1 MPHAGLHRMAENP
14 RRPFATPPEN
24 AMQLAE
30 ISIRRPVFATV
41 LSLLILLIGAV
52 SFNRLTVREYPK
64 IDEPVVTV
72 SVRYAGASAEVIES
86 QVTKPLED
94 SIAGID
100 GVDVITSISRAEQGQ
115 ISVRFRLEKDA
126 DSAAA
131 EVRDRTSRVRNR
143 LPQAIEEPVIA
154 KVEADAFPVIQIG
167 FSSDT
172 LSQLQINDLINRI
185 VKPRFQTVTGVADV
199 RIFGERKYAMR
210 VWLDT
215 DRLAA
220 YRLTTQ
226 DVEDA
231 IRRSNLELPAGRI
244 ESQQR
249 EFSVTSQTDLVR
261 PSQFGEIVIKN
272 VNGFSVK
279 VKDVARTEE
288 GAADERTAVRL
299 NGRAAVAVGVIRQA
313 TANPLDLSKGVRE
326 AIPRL
331 KADLPADM
339 LIDVANDNSVFID
352 RSVSN
357 VYRTIVEAI
366 VLVALVIFVF
376 LRTMRASIIPIV
388 TIPVSLVG
396 TFALMALAGFSVNT
410 LTLLALVLAI
420 GLVVDDAI
428 VMLENIFR
436 HIEEGMDPF
445 SASIKGAREIGFAVI
460 TMTATLVAVY
470 APLAFTPGRTGRL
483 FVEFA
488 LALAGAVVVSGFVA
502 LTLTPMMCAQLLR
515 HNPKPNRFD
524 RGMEKL
530 LTALSD
536 RYGRVLRWVIDTG
549 YRPPARPA
557 GPGGVAATR
566 PGFLQQAKRFFFQA
580 RWIVIGVMLASAMAI
595 ALVFPTMK
603 QELSPI
609 EDRGV
614 ILANV
619 TAPDGSTL
627 EYTDRNARALEK
639 MGEPYKE
646 FDRIFA
652 SVGNPTV
659 AQASVVYRTVDWEAR
674 KRSTLEIAR
683 ELQPRFNA
691 LPGVTAFPITP
702 PSLGQGFRERP
713 LNFVIQ
719 TSDSYQNLNQVTRQ
733 MLDEIA
739 KNPGIVSPDV
749 DLRLNKPELRIEVE
763 RDKAADLGVSVEV
776 VAKAIETL
784 LGGRNVTRYKRDA
797 EQYDVIVQ
805 TAASGRNTPEDI
817 DRIYVRGRGDAVVPL
832 SALVKVRESVSPRE
846 LNHFGQR
853 RSVSITASL
862 AADYSLSEAIKF
874 MDQTAAKVLKSG
886 YSTDLNG
893 TSREFRNSQGA
904 LGIVFGLALLFI
916 FLVLAAQFESF
927 VDPLVIMLSVPLS
940 MVGALV
946 ALKWSGGS
954 LNVYSQIGLITLVG
968 LITKHGILIV
978 EFTNQ
983 LREQGMEMVDA
994 LVKASSQ
1001 RLRPILMTTGAMVLG
1016 ALPLALSHGAGAES
1030 RSQIGWVIV
1039 GGMSLGTLLTVFVV
1053 PTMYSLFA
1061 RRHVPGANTAA
1072 VVEVQEPGAPAS
1084 TPAHGILQTDYI
1096 AR

>member
-1 MPHAGLHRMAENP
+1 
-14 RRPFATPPEN
+14 
-24 AMQLAE
+24 MQLAE

-41 LSLLILLIGAV
+41 LSLLIVLIGAV

-72 SVRYAGASAEVIES
+72 SVKYAGASAEVIES

-154 KVEADAFPVIQIG
+154 KVEADAFPVIFMA
-167 FSSDT
+167 FSSET
-172 LSQLQINDLINRI
+172 MSQLEINDLINRV
-185 VKPRFQTVTGVADV
+185 VKSRLQTVTGVADV

-215 DRLAA
+215 DKLAS

-249 EFSVTSQTDLVR
+249 EFSVTSQTDLLK
-261 PSQFGEIVIKN
+261 PGQFGDIVVKT

-279 VKDVARTEE
+279 VRDVARVQE
-288 GAADERTAVRL
+288 AAAEERTAVRL

-313 TANPLDLSKGVRE
+313 TANPLDLSKGVRD

-331 KADLPADM
+331 KADLPPGM
-339 LIDVANDNSVFID
+339 LIDIANDNSVFID
-352 RSVSN
+352 RSVKN
-357 VYRTIVEAI
+357 VYKTIVEAVI
-366 VLVALVIFVF
+366 LVALVIFVF
-376 LRTMRASIIPIV
+376 LRTLRASLIPIV

-396 TFALMALAGFSVNT
+396 TFALMALAGFSINT

-483 FVEFA
+483 FIEFA

-502 LTLTPMMCAQLLR
+502 LTLTPMMCSQLLK
-515 HNPKPNRFD
+515 HNPKPNWFD
-524 RGMEKL
+524 RTMERL
-530 LTALSD
+530 LTRMSE
-536 RYGRVLRWVIDTG
+536 RYGTALRWIVTTRVSHDSANSG
-549 YRPPARPA
+549 K
-557 GPGGVAATR
+557 PGKFGLGQRIKGAV
-566 PGFLQQAKRFFFQA
+566 LQA
-580 RWIVIGVMLASAMAI
+580 RWLVVGVMLASGVAI

-603 QELSPI
+603 QELSPL

-619 TAPDGSTL
+619 SAPDGATL
-627 EYTDRNARALEK
+627 DYTNRYAQALEK
-639 MGEPYKE
+639 IGQPFKE

-652 SVGNPTV
+652 NVGNPTV
-659 AQASVVYRTVDWEAR
+659 AQASVVYRTVDWDER
-674 KRSTLEIAR
+674 KKTTLEMAR
-683 ELQPRFNA
+683 ELQPKFNS
-691 LPGVTAFPITP
+691 LPGVSVFAITP

-719 TSDSYQNLNQVTRQ
+719 TSESYQNLNLVTRQ
-733 MLDEIA
+733 MMDEIA

-749 DLRLNKPELRIEVE
+749 DLRLNKPELRIEVV

-776 VAKAIETL
+776 VAKAIETV

-805 TAASGRNTPEDI
+805 TEARGRTTPEDI
-817 DRIYVRGRGDAVVPL
+817 ERIYVRGRNDTMIPL
-832 SALVKVRESVSPRE
+832 SALVRVRESVSPRE

-862 AADYSLSEAIKF
+862 APDYSLGEALKF
-874 MDQTAAKVLKSG
+874 MDATAAKVLKTG

-893 TSREFRNSQGA
+893 TSREFKNSQGA
-904 LGIVFGLALLFI
+904 LVIVFALALLFI

-940 MVGALV
+940 MIGALL

-983 LREQGMEMVDA
+983 LRADGMDMVDA

-1016 ALPLALSHGAGAES
+1016 AVPLALATGAGAES
-1030 RSQIGWVIV
+1030 RIQIGWVIV
-1039 GGMSLGTLLTVFVV
+1039 GGMSLGTLLTIFVV
-1053 PTMYSLFA
+1053 PTMYTLFA
-1061 RRHVPGANTAA
+1061 RKAIPGANTAVA
-1072 VVEVQEPGAPAS
+1072 KEEADSVVVHPEYVAK
-1084 TPAHGILQTDYI
+1084 
-1096 AR
+1096 

>member
-1 MPHAGLHRMAENP
+1 
-14 RRPFATPPEN
+14 
-24 AMQLAE
+24 MQLAE
-30 ISIRRPVFATV
+30 VSIRRPVFATV
-41 LSLLILLIGAV
+41 LSLLIVLIGAV

-100 GVDVITSISRAEQGQ
+100 GVDVITSISRADQGQ

-154 KVEADAFPVIQIG
+154 KVEADAFPVIQLA
-167 FSSDT
+167 FSSESMT
-172 LSQLQINDLINRI
+172 PLQINDLVNRI
-185 VKPRFQTVTGVADV
+185 VKPRLQTVTGVADV
-199 RIFGERKYAMR
+199 RIYGERKYAMR

-215 DRLAA
+215 DKLAS
-220 YRLTTQ
+220 YKLTTQ

-231 IRRSNLELPAGRI
+231 ISRSNLELPAGRI

-249 EFSVTSQTDLVR
+249 EFSVTSQTNLIQAE
-261 PSQFGEIVIKN
+261 QFGDIVIKS

-279 VKDVARTEE
+279 VKDVAKVKE
-288 GAADERTAVRL
+288 GAADERTVVRL
-299 NGRAAVAVGVIRQA
+299 NGRSAVAVGIIRQA
-313 TANPLDLSKGVRE
+313 TANPLDLSKGVQE

-331 KADLPADM
+331 KADLPPDM
-339 LIDVANDNSVFID
+339 LIDIANDNSVFID
-352 RSVSN
+352 RSVKN
-357 VYRTIVEAI
+357 VYRTIAEA
-366 VLVALVIFVF
+366 VLLVALVIFVF
-376 LRTMRASIIPIV
+376 LRTLRASIIPII
-388 TIPVSLVG
+388 TIPVSLIG
-396 TFALMALAGFSVNT
+396 TFALMALAGFTINT

-445 SASIKGAREIGFAVI
+445 SAGIKGAREIGFAII

-502 LTLTPMMCAQLLR
+502 LTLTPMLCTQLLK

-524 RGMEKL
+524 RTMERV
-530 LTALSD
+530 LTGISD
-536 RYGRVLRWVIDTG
+536 RYGAWLRWIVTA
-549 YRPPARPA
+549 RFVRPA
-557 GPGGVAATR
+557 GD
-566 PGFLQQAKRFFFQA
+566 KRLSQRVKSLVFQA
-580 RWIVIGVMLASAMAI
+580 RWLVLAVMALSAAGI
-595 ALVFPTMK
+595 LLIFPTMK
-603 QELSPI
+603 QELSPM

-614 ILANV
+614 ILASVN
-619 TAPDGSTL
+619 APDGATL
-627 EYTDRNARALEK
+627 DYTNRYAQALEK
-639 MGEPYKE
+639 MGEPYPE

-652 SVGNPTV
+652 NVGNPTV
-659 AQASVVYRTVDWEAR
+659 AQASVVYRTVDWDER
-674 KRSTLEIAR
+674 KRSTMDIAR
-683 ELQPRFNA
+683 ELQPKFNA
-691 LPGVTAFPITP
+691 LSGVTAFPITP

-719 TSDSYQNLNQVTRQ
+719 TSDSYENLNAVARQ
-733 MLDEIA
+733 MLEEIG
-739 KNPGIVSPDV
+739 KNPGILSPDA

-763 RDKAADLGVSVEV
+763 RDKAADLGVSVQA
-776 VAKAIETL
+776 VAKAVETL

-805 TAASGRNTPEDI
+805 TEAAGRSTPEDI
-817 DRIYVRGRGDAVVPL
+817 ERIYVRGKGEAMIPL
-832 SALVKVRESVSPRE
+832 SALVKVHESVSPRE

-862 AADYSLSEAIKF
+862 APDYSLGEALKF
-874 MDQTAAKVLKSG
+874 MDQTAARILKTG

-893 TSREFRNSQGA
+893 TSREFKNSQGA
-904 LGIVFGLALLFI
+904 LAIVFVLALVFI

-927 VDPLVIMLSVPLS
+927 IDPLVIMLSVPLS
-940 MVGALV
+940 MIGALL

-983 LREQGMEMVDA
+983 LRAQGVEMIDA

-1016 ALPLALSHGAGAES
+1016 ALPLALAHGAGAES
-1030 RSQIGWVIV
+1030 RMQIGWVIV
-1039 GGMSLGTLLTVFVV
+1039 GGMSLGTLLTIFVV
-1053 PTMYSLFA
+1053 PTMYTLFA
-1061 RRHVPGANTAA
+1061 RKAIPGANKRVARDQRA
-1072 VVEVQEPGAPAS
+1072 
-1084 TPAHGILQTDYI
+1084 AHGEDAL
-1096 AR
+1096 ASKAH